1 MKSSQ
6 IRGKLRIN
14 SKPIP
19 SQANEEGV
27 ETEREQPKDPF
38 LRLRDSPLL
47 LNFERKMRRKG
58 EVTGSIPVCSTIIL
72 AQLIYRFKNNF
83 IVIFIYECIN

>member
-6 IRGKLRIN
+6 IRGKLRKL

-19 SQANEEGV
+19 SQAILEGV
-27 ETEREQPKDPF
+27 ETVREQPKVF
-38 LRLRDSPLL
+38 LWLRDSPLPFS
-47 LNFERKMRRKG
+47 FERKMGRKG

-72 AQLIYRFKNNF
+72 ATS
-83 IVIFIYECIN
+83 IFIL